1 MDLQERISILKQGV
15 EIAQKNGVLTLD
27 EAYVAK
33 QAIDA
38 LNNNAMYET
47 AFDILIKIVINAQK
61 SGVYSLRDAYLLY
74 LASENIESAIPSPQ
88 QPPQVQVQKVPE
100 QPQVPEQPAPQP
112 QVPEQPAPAHTEKKG
127 RTKKES

>member
-1 MDLQERISILKQGV
+1 MDLQERISILKQGA
-15 EIAQKNGVLTLD
+15 EIAQKSGILTLD

-47 AFDILIKIVINAQK
+47 AFDILIKIAINAQK
-61 SGVYSLRDAYLLY
+61 SGAYSLRDAYLLY
-74 LASENIESAIPSPQ
+74 LASENIESAIPSQ
-88 QPPQVQVQKVPE
+88 QPPQQVQVQKVPE
-100 QPQVPEQPAPQP
+100 QPQVQEQPAPQP
-112 QVPEQPAPAHTEKKG
+112 QVQEQPASTPTEKKG